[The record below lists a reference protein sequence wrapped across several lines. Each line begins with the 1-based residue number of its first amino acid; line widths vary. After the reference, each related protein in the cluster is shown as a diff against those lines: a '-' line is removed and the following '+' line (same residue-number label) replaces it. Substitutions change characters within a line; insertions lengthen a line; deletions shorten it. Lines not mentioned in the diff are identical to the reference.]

1 MNFFNKLLMDERGS
15 VSTKRLISIICAV
28 FICATLLIN
37 SFSHQEIG
45 PSDKLV
51 DAVMVICCVAMGAT
65 TFDKFSIKEKVKDQL
80 SKETPSEEEAS

>member
-1 MNFFNKLLMDERGS
+1 MNFFNKLLADERGS
-15 VSTKRLISIICAV
+15 LSTKRLIAV
-28 FICATLLIN
+28 FSALFICVTLLVN

-65 TFDKFSIKEKVKDQL
+65 TMDKFSFKEKVEDA
-80 SKETPSEEEAS
+80 PSQEEPS

>member
-1 MNFFNKLLMDERGS
+1 MKFIKKLLTDERGS
-15 VSTKRLISIICAV
+15 LSTKRIIAILTSLFLCV
-28 FICATLLIN
+28 TLLVN

-65 TFDKFSIKEKVKDQL
+65 TLDKFSFKEKVED
-80 SKETPSEEEAS
+80 TTEENS